1 MAELDISDVSAPAS
15 SDSPIAGK
23 TVVFTGTLERMTR
36 AEAKTRAEA
45 MGAKVS
51 GSVSARTDYVVAGPG
66 AGSKEKKARE
76 LGVTFLSE
84 DDWLTLI
91 GER

>member
-66 AGSKEKKARE
+66 AGSKEKEARE
-76 LGVTFLSE
+76 LGVTLLSE
-84 DDWLTLI
+84 DDWLALI
-91 GER
+91 TV